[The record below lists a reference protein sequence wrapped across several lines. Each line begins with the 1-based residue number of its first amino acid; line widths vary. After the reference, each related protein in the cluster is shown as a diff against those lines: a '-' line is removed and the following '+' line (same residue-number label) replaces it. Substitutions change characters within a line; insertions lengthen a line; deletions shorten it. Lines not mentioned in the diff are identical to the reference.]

1 MRNIPP
7 LSPDD
12 VGAAARI
19 RTPLATR
26 TPPDITSFWRD
37 VESVDIPLVTEVNDK
52 SDDRDVTFLW
62 RSGTPLQGVYVRLN
76 RVTDKSNVVKG
87 LMTHVASSDIWMLT
101 LRLPATYRGSYTIIE
116 IPKGTSPELIS
127 QLGGRRPPFV
137 GRPDPF
143 NKAPGINVRGD
154 AQESILALDLAPE
167 QREWAEREW
176 AGVPRAHRGVLATLY
191 PFIAG
196 HKRRVRLY
204 LPDVP
209 RSEPLGLLVL
219 LDAETWFDHI
229 GILGAID
236 VAINNGRIGPLAVLG
251 IDNLDET
258 DRCAILGGYSGLVFD
273 IAERLVPQ
281 VRAEYPD
288 RTWAGRSKTVLS
300 GQSLGGVTALMAA
313 LHAPG
318 IFGCVLCHS
327 PSLWWTPDGNRRP
340 VMFTEND
347 TSWVSEHVLATP
359 PKEVRIRLCVG
370 ALEGAMVPHVQ
381 QLHQRLL
388 AAGVDS
394 DLSIYTGGHD
404 FAWWRGALIDGL
416 TVL

>member
-7 LSPDD
+7 LTPDD
-12 VGAAARI
+12 VGAAARV
-19 RTPLATR
+19 RTQLATSASL
-26 TPPDITSFWRD
+26 DITRFWRD
-37 VESVDIPLVTEVNDK
+37 VESVDIPLAAEVQGK
-52 SDDRDVTFLW
+52 SDDREVTFLW
-62 RSGTPLQGVYVRLN
+62 RSGKPLQGVYVRLN
-76 RVTDKSNVVKG
+76 RVTDKSNVAKG
-87 LMTHVASSDIWMLT
+87 LMAHVPSSDIWTLT

-116 IPKGTSPELIS
+116 IPEGTSPESIS
-127 QLGGRRPPFV
+127 QLGGRCPAFA
-137 GRPDPF
+137 GQPDPL
-143 NKAPGINVRGD
+143 NQAPGINVRGD
-154 AQESILALDLAPE
+154 AQESILALELAPE
-167 QREWAEREW
+167 QSEW
-176 AGVPRAHRGVLATLY
+176 AGVPRAQRGVLATSY
-191 PFIAG
+191 PLVAG

-209 RSEPLGLLVL
+209 RSAPLGLLVL

-229 GILGAID
+229 GVLGAID

-251 IDNLDET
+251 IDNLDES
-258 DRCAILGGYSGLVFD
+258 DRSAILGGYSEVVLD

-281 VRAEYPD
+281 VRADYPD
-288 RTWAGRSKTVLS
+288 RTWAGRSNTVLS

-313 LHAPG
+313 MHAPG
-318 IFGCVLCHS
+318 IFGSVLCHS
-327 PSLWWTPDGNRRP
+327 PSLWWTPDRSRRP
-340 VMFTEND
+340 FMFTEND
-347 TSWVSEHVLATP
+347 TSWVSEHVLSTP
-359 PKEVRIRLCVG
+359 PKQVRIRLCVG

-394 DLSIYTGGHD
+394 DLTIYTGGHD